1 MKAYIIIIKIFYV
14 LYLIACICAEI
25 WYLIT
30 LRKIGDYN
38 DHDIKICMFLTI
50 YTSSFYFLWILSSL
64 SYILIY
70 PYNVNE
76 ENIYVFFI
84 SITPVTSNVIIS
96 LLFGLRY
103 RVPDLNLGKIPFN
116 CNYDYDLPENI
127 KIVCKAKFIS
137 CTLGFFIYTSPL
149 VSLLIILLNYLVSE
163 ITYFIKE
170 NSHYLQK
177 NLFVL

>member
-1 MKAYIIIIKIFYV
+1 MKAYIIIIKIFYI

-25 WYLIT
+25 WYLTT

-38 DHDIKICMFLTI
+38 DHDVKIYMFLTI

-64 SYILIY
+64 SYIYIH

-76 ENIYVFFI
+76 ENIYVFKI
-84 SITPVTSNVIIS
+84 SMTPAAFNVVIS
-96 LLFGLRY
+96 LSIGLRY
-103 RVPDLNLGKIPFN
+103 EVPDSNLGKIPFN

-137 CTLGFFIYTSPL
+137 CTLGKSVYH
-149 VSLLIILLNYLVSE
+149 V
-163 ITYFIKE
+163 IK
-170 NSHYLQK
+170 LG
-177 NLFVL
+177 